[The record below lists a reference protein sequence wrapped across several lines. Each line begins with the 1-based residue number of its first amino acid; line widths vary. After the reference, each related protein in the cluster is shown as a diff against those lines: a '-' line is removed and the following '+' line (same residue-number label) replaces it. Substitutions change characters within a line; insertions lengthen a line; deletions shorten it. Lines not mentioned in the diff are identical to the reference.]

1 MKQPINVR
9 TDPSVRA
16 AYVEYSLALSVN
28 TVDLTKTGSV
38 AYDVDAAGNV
48 VGIEILGLDHPEQI
62 EIARAFAASHDLAF
76 PRDLTGTPVPA

>member
-9 TDPSVRA
+9 TDLSVRA
-16 AYVEYSLALSVN
+16 AYIEYAPALSVS

-48 VGIEILGLDHPEQI
+48 VGIEILDFDRPERI
-62 EIARAFAASHDLAF
+62 DIARAFAESHDLAF

>member
-9 TDPSVRA
+9 TDLSVRA
-16 AYVEYSLALSVN
+16 AYIEYAPALSVS

-38 AYDVDAAGNV
+38 AYDVDEGGNV
-48 VGIEILGLDHPEQI
+48 VGIEILGFDHLERVD
-62 EIARAFAASHDLAF
+62 IARVFAANHDLAF